1 MISLCDPGHPEN
13 CSINFKLRYQ
23 PASPS
28 QVLRLRC
35 VSTSPTITTLILL
48 NRLRREKEDNEEK
61 EEKDK
66 VKEMLEVGERESTA
80 FKVTCYC
87 CRGLDANSHSP
98 HGSSQPS
105 LNPVLFDWIPSS
117 GLFHACMW
125 CAHIYAG
132 RHT

>member
-1 MISLCDPGHPEN
+1 MISLCGPGCPKN

-28 QVLRLRC
+28 QVLGLRC
-35 VSTSPTITTLILL
+35 VSTSTTITTLILL
-48 NRLRREKEDNEEK
+48 NRLRREKEEK

-66 VKEMLEVGERESTA
+66 VKEMLEVGERENTA
-80 FKVTCYC
+80 FKVTCYY

-105 LNPVLFDWIPSS
+105 VNPVLFDWIQSS
-117 GLFHACMW
+117 GLCQTCLR

-132 RHT
+132 KHT